1 VRCFG
6 LRAAVLAATVCAL
19 VMLVGFAAGGAAG
32 LAGSGAR
39 LVTGPA
45 DVTQGHHRGLQPVAL
60 GFQLRR

>member
-6 LRAAVLAATVCAL
+6 LRAAVLAATLCAL
-19 VMLVGFAAGGAAG
+19 VMLVGFAAG